1 MNAIEELRKALIDSE
16 YVDIANIQDSHNLL
30 EEVGYD
36 RILEMLDSTI
46 PSGSEATK
54 RSLNRR
60 NVRYNKYVI
69 FMMSAWY
76 LTDEQPDT
84 NIMEHTLGRG

>member
-60 NVRYNKYVI
+60 NIRYNNYSTI
-69 FMMSAWY
+69 QQFRQIA
-76 LTDEQPDT
+76 
-84 NIMEHTLGRG
+84 R